1 MYKKLCE
8 NYKRGFCLK
17 GESCPYIHSYFKMDR
32 DDNMGVFPKRISEQI
47 NWGKTKKKH
56 FFEKLEDTSSKSSLK
71 YSKTVSQKVY
81 DLNKEFENFSLF
93 NEVKDE
99 NNKKINYCKDF
110 LENKC
115 MQKQCPLYHGY
126 NDNLKNITRI
136 FNYDNEYI
144 IKIILINSENFI
156 TASKFFIRF
165 YTVKGKFKCKG
176 EEEVNEFENKNIEIQ
191 NIFYID
197 KIIFTSEF
205 NNYNK
210 TMSIV
215 MRYENYNQ
223 EMLKINAD
231 SSNKQIGEIIFL
243 KNESLILC
251 FGDIYLEMYRTHIS
265 QKKIERIQK
274 IQVEKGFG
282 FSSVILYN
290 NEFICGLK
298 NGVIGILTPNKEGN
312 EIFKKRYEIKQHDDD
327 ITKLLML
334 EIDKQTHYFI
344 SGSMDQKIKLYNY
357 EKNFGL
363 IYTKNLGESINNL
376 FLCRDYNQNLLTM
389 VSLCSGIIK
398 VLDDKFNEIFDIKGS
413 DNKNC
418 PRYGINIYINFDDSD
433 DIDDEDEDEG
443 EKSMGNYLILNYG
456 KGIEINKWIKEK

>member
-1 MYKKLCE
+1 M
-8 NYKRGFCLK
+8 
-17 GESCPYIHSYFKMDR
+17 
-32 DDNMGVFPKRISEQI
+32 
-47 NWGKTKKKH
+47 
-56 FFEKLEDTSSKSSLK
+56 
-71 YSKTVSQKVY
+71 
-81 DLNKEFENFSLF
+81 
-93 NEVKDE
+93 
-99 NNKKINYCKDF
+99 
-110 LENKC
+110 
-115 MQKQCPLYHGY
+115 
-126 NDNLKNITRI
+126 
-136 FNYDNEYI
+136 
-144 IKIILINSENFI
+144 
-156 TASKFFIRF
+156 
-165 YTVKGKFKCKG
+165 
-176 EEEVNEFENKNIEIQ
+176 
-191 NIFYID
+191 
-197 KIIFTSEF
+197 
-205 NNYNK
+205 
-210 TMSIV
+210 
-215 MRYENYNQ
+215 
-223 EMLKINAD
+223 
-231 SSNKQIGEIIFL
+231 
-243 KNESLILC
+243 
-251 FGDIYLEMYRTHIS
+251 
-265 QKKIERIQK
+265 
-274 IQVEKGFG
+274 
-282 FSSVILYN
+282 
-290 NEFICGLK
+290 K

-376 FLCRDYNQNLLTM
+376 FFCKDYNQNLLTM